1 LCEILAEKFQVD
13 VDKYKAS
20 IREFSIC
27 VGRELMVPPFSSAPS
42 TLKAAEG
49 GEEGPPPCL
58 PAAGRGAER
67 ERRDD
72 GKAGTRRGSKA
83 KKKSQ
88 EPWVGELLCLRD
100 GRLQVKWLTGSV
112 SWVWPS
118 EVLIINSDVDMWN
131 DEEME
136 EEEEASDWETVG
148 SRGSQEDPE
157 GQLPGGDGF
166 ESSDVITQLN
176 RLSRLA
182 GGRPALEEGSDGEEE
197 EEDYED
203 ESHGDGDE
211 EDEGAEDPA
220 AVNGSGLSLPQSLVS
235 IRVYCI
241 RVNEIRISM
250 DPDAE
255 YMYTCE

>member
-1 LCEILAEKFQVD
+1 MPAAAAE
-13 VDKYKAS
+13 
-20 IREFSIC
+20 RE
-27 VGRELMVPPFSSAPS
+27 VKEEGGGEEEEEEEEEMVPPPAPPPPPDGQ
-42 TLKAAEG
+42 G
-49 GEEGPPPCL
+49 GEM
-58 PAAGRGAER
+58 

-83 KKKSQ
+83 KKKAQ

-118 EVLIINSDVDMWN
+118 EVLIIHSDGDMWN

-148 SRGSQEDPE
+148 SHGSQEDPE

-166 ESSDVITQLN
+166 ESSDVMTQLD

-182 GGRPALEEGSDGEEE
+182 GGRPALEEVSDGEEE
-197 EEDYED
+197 VEDYED

-211 EDEGAEDPA
+211 DDEGAEDPA
-220 AVNGSGLSLPQSLVS
+220 AVNGSGL
-235 IRVYCI
+235 C
-241 RVNEIRISM
+241 M
-250 DPDAE
+250 
-255 YMYTCE
+255 MM